1 MIVLD
6 FLQVRRNDA
15 KMHSMW
21 YHFVLREW
29 PCRTEGARL
38 PMRGSP
44 GAKYARHNIDW
55 HLLRPSSAKPA
66 TYLFSPIW
74 PASLPPTLPRLCCEA
89 SMPSCAH
96 KFVFLLSWRF
106 AGQACASSSPSRDG
120 SRNSD
125 AGRFFCSGKALLG
138 GWSAGCGLTG
148 AWSVVGGVTAGAGAG
163 GSRGRSVKPA
173 CCHATGSDDCCV
185 ASVYVVSSAAGGVE
199 RGAAAA
205 NGVTEARCADGW
217 VGGAGGAGVAAG
229 ALLGVSM
236 GAAAGS

>member
-1 MIVLD
+1 
-6 FLQVRRNDA
+6 
-15 KMHSMW
+15 
-21 YHFVLREW
+21 
-29 PCRTEGARL
+29 
-38 PMRGSP
+38 
-44 GAKYARHNIDW
+44 
-55 HLLRPSSAKPA
+55 
-66 TYLFSPIW
+66 
-74 PASLPPTLPRLCCEA
+74 
-89 SMPSCAH
+89 MPSWAH

-125 AGRFFCSGKALLG
+125 AGRFFCSGKAALG
-138 GWSAGCGLTG
+138 GWSAGCGLIG

-185 ASVYVVSSAAGGVE
+185 DDALIGAAIGGVTAGASVYAVSSAAGGVE

-205 NGVTEARCADGW
+205 NGVAAAEISDGW
-217 VGGAGGAGVAAG
+217 VGGAGAAAVAAG
-229 ALLGVSM
+229 AWGVSM

>member
-1 MIVLD
+1 
-6 FLQVRRNDA
+6 
-15 KMHSMW
+15 
-21 YHFVLREW
+21 
-29 PCRTEGARL
+29 
-38 PMRGSP
+38 
-44 GAKYARHNIDW
+44 
-55 HLLRPSSAKPA
+55 
-66 TYLFSPIW
+66 
-74 PASLPPTLPRLCCEA
+74 
-89 SMPSCAH
+89 MPSCAH

-185 ASVYVVSSAAGGVE
+185 ADVLIGAAASSSAGAARLCGAGASVYAVSSAAGGVE

-217 VGGAGGAGVAAG
+217 VGGAGGPAAW
-229 ALLGVSM
+229 GVSM